1 MGMLLMSNDR
11 SFPSCAVRPRA
22 QKGAALVTSLLL
34 LLVLTI
40 IGITAMQ
47 MTRMQERMAGNT
59 RDLNL
64 AFQGAEAALRN
75 GEALIGAQ
83 PNKPDECNVLP
94 CEFWQAGASLV
105 ANPAAGNDPWWDMY
119 ANEYEASG
127 DRATLTHEMTEL
139 KADPRFVVQYIT
151 RVPDT
156 LTVGEG
162 GGAPPGR
169 DFYQV
174 TGRSIGGSGKANTV
188 LQSTFARR

>member
-1 MGMLLMSNDR
+1 MSN
-11 SFPSCAVRPRA
+11 VRTV
-22 QKGAALVTSLLL
+22 QKGAALVTSLMLL
-34 LLVLTI
+34 LILTV

-75 GEALIGAQ
+75 GESLIKAQ
-83 PNKPDECNVLP
+83 ATKPDDCNALP
-94 CEFWQAGASLV
+94 CQFWQAGSASLV
-105 ANPAAGNDPWWDMY
+105 VNPAAGDKPWWDQY
-119 ANEYEASG
+119 GVEYEASG
-127 DRATLTHEMTEL
+127 DHSTSTHELTEL
-139 KADPRFVVQYIT
+139 SEDPRFVVQYIT

-174 TGRSIGGSGKANTV
+174 TGRSVGGSGKANTL

>member
-1 MGMLLMSNDR
+1 MCHIETLT
-11 SFPSCAVRPRA
+11 RPFSHARH
-22 QKGAALVTSLLL
+22 QRGAALVTSLLL

-75 GEALIGAQ
+75 GEALVRAQ
-83 PNKPDECNVLP
+83 PLKPDNCSALP
-94 CEFWQAGASLV
+94 CEFWQNNLALV
-105 ANPAAGNDPWWDMY
+105 AVPETRDYTWWTTY
-119 ANEYEASG
+119 ADEYEANG
-127 DRATLTHEMTEL
+127 DHDHPTREMNEL
-139 KADPRFVVQYIT
+139 NEDPRFVVQYIT

-156 LTVGEG
+156 LTIGEG

-174 TGRSIGGSGKANTV
+174 SGWSRGGSGKSNTV